1 MPYAFLLSPRALR
14 LPAALL
20 SLLMAGSAFGE
31 PPAKDILQM
40 DNPSDYEPTKPRS
53 VEIMPTAPLTSEEQ
67 AARKHVPRAKRLKI
81 KDSKTGK
88 NTYVYKCGDEFTDSP
103 VCTAPV
109 KPSTMRPTPDEMA
122 RCKTFRGGNFLP
134 WYCR

>member
-1 MPYAFLLSPRALR
+1 MHHPFLLSPRAAR

-20 SLLMAGSAFGE
+20 ALLLVGTAFGE
-31 PPAKDILQM
+31 PPAKDILRL
-40 DNPSDYEPTKPRS
+40 DNPNENDPNKPRS
-53 VEIMPTAPLTSEEQ
+53 VEIVPPAPLTPEEQ
-67 AARKHVPRAKRLKI
+67 AARKNVPRAKRIKLK
-81 KDSKTGK
+81 DPKTGK

-109 KPSTMRPTPDEMA
+109 RPSTMRPNADELA
-122 RCKTFRGGNFLP
+122 RCKTFKNGNFLP